1 MLCPTIFSI
10 SRYHRQQ
17 LGLKFETF
25 LSDFRLSEATTVA
38 TVALSRKTLFSIL
51 EYVAV
56 VRNRA
61 KILDPILMSLGGIS
75 LFYCQV
81 HLEVFELRELLQVC
95 KRTLKP
101 TTLDKTKKLLNGLD
115 IIKTM

>member
-1 MLCPTIFSI
+1 MLCAIIFSI
-10 SRYHRQQ
+10 RRYHRQK

-25 LSDFRLSEATTVA
+25 LSDFRLSEVTTVA

-61 KILDPILMSLGGIS
+61 KILDPILMSLERIS

-81 HLEVFELRELLQVC
+81 HLEVSELRELL
-95 KRTLKP
+95 
-101 TTLDKTKKLLNGLD
+101 
-115 IIKTM
+115 